1 MKGEAPRAPRP
12 PLDPPASM
20 VATTWPAL
28 ARVAQRLGMSLAD
41 VDRRLTVA
49 DVLQELDLQRYLYD
63 LDVDDPP
70 FLGVAAGRSSAS
82 AAHRR

>member
-12 PLDPPASM
+12 PLDPPVSM
-20 VATTWPAL
+20 VAVTWPAL

-70 FLGVAAGRSSAS
+70 FLGVPAGRSSAS
-82 AAHRR
+82 AGPSK